1 MKNKLKLNT
10 LLIITLFFFTTSSIG
25 EEFIF
30 NTSEINITEE
40 GNIIKASNGT
50 VTTPEGDFI
59 IRAKNFNYD
68 KKNLILEAFENVEV
82 NDLKNEILIE
92 SDFITYNYK
101 KRSISSN
108 KKSTIKDDLGN
119 IFFLDNFLYTLDN
132 KLIKLGNTKIIDVER
147 NHYKLEKAF
156 LNLKSKKLLGKDI
169 SIDFSNKSF
178 QKNNEPRLKG
188 ATIISDGKGTTI
200 SKGVF
205 TTCKKNDSCPPWV
218 LSSEKIEHNKIKKTI
233 TYKNAWLKLYDIPV
247 LYFPRFFHPDPSVRR
262 QSGFLTPQFSQSS
275 NLGNYFSI
283 PYYNAISINSDLTF
297 TPRLYDDG
305 KALYQTEYRN
315 YLNKSEHVLDF
326 SASGKDINIFEGKD
340 KTRSSHFFLKSKFD
354 INLESFN
361 ESQIDL
367 KIQQTDNDDYL
378 KTYKIKSP
386 LMQSEETLH
395 SSLIL
400 KLYREDLEAEI
411 TAETYENLSL
421 PASDRYEYIYPSFKV
436 SKNIGDFTNGS
447 FALTSSG
454 SNKKFNTNTHEG
466 ILVNDLNYK
475 SYDKISTLGLVSN
488 YEFLLKNFNLK
499 TKKSTTYNNKTENSL
514 QSILNYEIKYPLKKV
529 GKKYLSTLTPILS
542 ARYSPNKSKDKSKN
556 DRYINPDNI
565 FSINRIGFSD
575 TVEGGQSITFGNE
588 FSLQNKDNKD
598 LFSFNIATVLR
609 DTKNT
614 RLPES
619 STIGRKNSDIFG
631 DINFNVNE
639 FIDLDYNFALD
650 NNFKTSNFNQIKTTL
665 NFYNFIS
672 TFDFLERNNITGSES
687 YISNETKLKINKS
700 SSLSFKTRKNKNTDL
715 TEYYNL
721 LYEYKNDCL
730 TAGIEFKKDFY
741 SDGSLRPEEQLFF
754 SITIMPLGKFSSP
767 DINQ

>member
-1 MKNKLKLNT
+1 M
-10 LLIITLFFFTTSSIG
+10 
-25 EEFIF
+25 
-30 NTSEINITEE
+30 
-40 GNIIKASNGT
+40 
-50 VTTPEGDFI
+50 
-59 IRAKNFNYD
+59 
-68 KKNLILEAFENVEV
+68 
-82 NDLKNEILIE
+82 
-92 SDFITYNYK
+92 
-101 KRSISSN
+101 
-108 KKSTIKDDLGN
+108 
-119 IFFLDNFLYTLDN
+119 
-132 KLIKLGNTKIIDVER
+132 
-147 NHYKLEKAF
+147 
-156 LNLKSKKLLGKDI
+156 
-169 SIDFSNKSF
+169 
-178 QKNNEPRLKG
+178 
-188 ATIISDGKGTTI
+188 
-200 SKGVF
+200 
-205 TTCKKNDSCPPWV
+205 
-218 LSSEKIEHNKIKKTI
+218 
-233 TYKNAWLKLYDIPV
+233 
-247 LYFPRFFHPDPSVRR
+247 
-262 QSGFLTPQFSQSS
+262 
-275 NLGNYFSI
+275 
-283 PYYNAISINSDLTF
+283 
-297 TPRLYDDG
+297 
-305 KALYQTEYRN
+305 
-315 YLNKSEHVLDF
+315 
-326 SASGKDINIFEGKD
+326 
-340 KTRSSHFFLKSKFD
+340 
-354 INLESFN
+354 ESFN

-475 SYDKISTLGLVSN
+475 SYDKISALGLVSN

-598 LFSFNIATVLR
+598 LLSFNIATVLR